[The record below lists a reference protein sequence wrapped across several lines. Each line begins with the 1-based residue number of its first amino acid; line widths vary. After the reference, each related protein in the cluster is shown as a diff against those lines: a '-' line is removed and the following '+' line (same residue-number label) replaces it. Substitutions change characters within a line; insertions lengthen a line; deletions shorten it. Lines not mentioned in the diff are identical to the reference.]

1 MMARSTRSLIGCTM
15 VVCASACG
23 GGGGGGGQG
32 GNALTQFSIDFP
44 PAHSMTSA
52 DTVTLK
58 GSTTNGSD
66 IASLQVNSVQAA
78 TKNGF
83 DTWTATVPLPVAA
96 NALSAVAIDR
106 SGRAIGP
113 IEDAFAAGDFRPL
126 REWLGENVHL
136 HGQRYT
142 VADLIGRATGY
153 APDPSALIYS
163 LYRRYRDL
171 SN

>member
-1 MMARSTRSLIGCTM
+1 MIARSTRFLIGCTM
-15 VVCASACG
+15 VASATACG
-23 GGGGGGGQG
+23 GGGGGGSGQG
-32 GNALTQFSIDFP
+32 GQVLTQFSIDFP

-113 IEDAFAAGDFRPL
+113 IERIVELSTPPVNPQKPA
-126 REWLGENVHL
+126 
-136 HGQRYT
+136 
-142 VADLIGRATGY
+142 I
-153 APDPSALIYS
+153 DP
-163 LYRRYRDL
+163 
-171 SN
+171 N